1 MRDFDYSEL
10 PASLECNEIM
20 NLLAAVHEYKGKQEL
35 FVEARQDVLV
45 TLLEIAR
52 VQSTGA

>member
-1 MRDFDYSEL
+1 MRNFDYSDL
-10 PASLECNEIM
+10 PPSLACNEIM

-45 TLLEIAR
+45 TLL
-52 VQSTGA
+52 